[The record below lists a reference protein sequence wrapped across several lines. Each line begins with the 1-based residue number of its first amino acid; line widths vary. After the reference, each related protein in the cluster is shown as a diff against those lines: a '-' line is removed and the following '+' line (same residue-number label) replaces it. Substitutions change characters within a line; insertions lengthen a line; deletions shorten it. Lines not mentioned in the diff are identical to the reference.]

1 MDQTLSGIAK
11 PAVIN
16 LPITGMTCA
25 ACAARIEK
33 TLNRLPDVKAAVN
46 FATEKAHIEYP
57 AGQLAPSDLIN
68 AIRKAGYDAREPVA
82 NDDAQRKA
90 ERLATYQR
98 DLKLFAVSTM
108 LTLPFIGLM
117 LGMLTGAPQGDLLRG
132 AHHTAWLPPLAQ
144 LLLATPVQFW
154 IGWRFY
160 VGAYHALRG
169 GAANMDVL
177 IALGTSMAY
186 FYSAAVVLLGLNLHL
201 YFEASVSIITLVFL
215 GKLLE
220 SRARA
225 RASAAIEELIRLQPK
240 TARIERHG
248 QLVEIPVADLRI
260 GDVFVVRPG
269 DAVPVDGQV
278 VDGTSSIDEA
288 LLTGESLPVQKTP
301 GSAVYAATINAQG
314 LLRCTATGVGADTAL
329 AGIIRLVEEAQGSK
343 APIQRLA
350 DVIAGVFVPV
360 VIGIALL
367 TFIGW
372 WWFSGEFTTA
382 LVNAVAVLVIACP
395 CALGLATP
403 TAIMVGSGAGARAG
417 VLIKNAEALERAGH
431 LNTIVVD
438 KTGTLT
444 QGKPVVTDI
453 LPLNDNT
460 DQTVLR
466 IAAAL
471 ETGSE
476 HPLARAILDHARSL
490 GVQPALAQDFSAIAG
505 MGVQALIDKLPALLG
520 SPRFL
525 AEAGLIKDEAAIA
538 QLQDQGKTVIGIAHA
553 GAVIGLIAIADP
565 LRPTSPA
572 AVAAL
577 QALGIEVIML
587 TGDNARTARHIAREA
602 GVTHYEAELLPQD
615 KAQRIRTLQKAGR
628 LVGMVGDGVN
638 DAPALAAADVSLAI
652 GAGSDVAI
660 HAADVTLMHNDLASV
675 VDAIRLSR
683 ATFRKIKQNLFFAF
697 FYNVLGIPLAAAGLL
712 NPVIAGAAMAM
723 SSVSVVGNSLLLKRW
738 RSLKT
743 VQSAK

>member
-1 MDQTLSGIAK
+1 MDQALPGTAK
-11 PAVIN
+11 STVID

-33 TLNRLPDVKAAVN
+33 TLNRLPGVKAAVN

-57 AGQLAPSDLIN
+57 AAQLMPADLIN
-68 AIRKAGYDAREPVA
+68 TIRKAGYDARESA
-82 NDDAQRKA
+82 ADGDAERKA
-90 ERLATYQR
+90 ERLAAYQR
-98 DLKLFAVSTM
+98 DLRLFAISTL
-108 LTLPFIGLM
+108 LTLPFLGLM
-117 LGMLTGAPQGDLLRG
+117 LTMLSGAPQGDLLRG
-132 AHHTAWLPPLAQ
+132 AHHAAWFPPLTQ
-144 LLLATPVQFW
+144 LLVATPVQFW
-154 IGWRFY
+154 IGRRFY

-169 GAANMDVL
+169 SGANMDVL

-186 FYSAAVVLLGLNLHL
+186 FYSAAVVLLGLDLHL
-201 YFEASVSIITLVFL
+201 YFEAAVSIITLVFL

-225 RASAAIEELIRLQPK
+225 RASSAIEELIRLQPK
-240 TARIERHG
+240 TARIERDG
-248 QLVEIPVADLRI
+248 GIVEIPVAEIRV
-260 GDVFVVRPG
+260 GNVFVVRPG
-269 DAVPVDGQV
+269 EAVPVDGKV
-278 VDGTSSIDEA
+278 IDGSSSIDEA
-288 LLTGESLPVQKTP
+288 MLTGESLPVTKSA
-301 GSAVYAATINAQG
+301 GSPVYAATINVQG
-314 LLRCTATGVGADTAL
+314 LLRCSATGVGADTAL

-350 DVIAGVFVPV
+350 DVIAGVFVQI
-360 VIGIALL
+360 VIGIALA

-372 WWFSGEFTTA
+372 WWIGGEFTAA
-382 LVNAVAVLVIACP
+382 LINAVAVLVIACP

-431 LNTIVVD
+431 LNTLVVD

-444 QGKPVVTDI
+444 QGKPAVADI
-453 LPLNDNT
+453 VPLNGNT
-460 DQTVLR
+460 DETVLR

-471 ETGSE
+471 EAGSE
-476 HPLARAILDHARSL
+476 HPLARAINEAARVRGLRPARVLDFTA
-490 GVQPALAQDFSAIAG
+490 VAG
-505 MGVQALIDKLPALLG
+505 MGVQALVDDVPALLG

-525 AEAGLIKDEAAIA
+525 AEAGLIKDANDAAAIA
-538 QLQDQGKTVIGIAHA
+538 QLQDQGKTVIGVAYA

-577 QALGIEVIML
+577 QALGVEVIML

-615 KAQRIRTLQKAGR
+615 KAQRIRALQSAGR

-638 DAPALAAADVSLAI
+638 DAPALAAAQVSFAI

-660 HAADVTLMHNDLASV
+660 HAADVTLMRNDLLSA
-675 VDAIRLSR
+675 VDAVRLSR

-697 FYNVLGIPLAAAGLL
+697 VYNVLGIPLAAAGLL
-712 NPVIAGAAMAM
+712 NPIIAGAAMAL
-723 SSVSVVGNSLLLKRW
+723 SSVSVVSNSLLLKRW
-738 RSLKT
+738 RP
-743 VQSAK
+743 QGR